1 MKTKFLIFIV
11 TIFSVTYAVGQDDCE
26 IYYPMKEGAKF
37 QITHYG
43 KSKKKASSVVDYTIS
58 KVEKT
63 SKGTVS
69 TMTVAVNEG
78 GKNEIPEQEIQMT
91 CSGNKLSIDFESL
104 MNPELLAQYGDIDY
118 EITGTNLEWP
128 SNLSVGTTLPDA
140 KMDMNISM
148 GGMNMTVSTVITN
161 REVIGKEKVTTPAG
175 TFDCYVMTY
184 NTTVNT
190 MGMNTEMSSK
200 QWFSKGVGMV
210 KQEDTRKGKLQNT
223 SELTAF
229 SM

>member
-1 MKTKFLIFIV
+1 MKTKLLMLV
-11 TIFSVTYAVGQDDCE
+11 ATIFSVSYAVGQDDCE
-26 IYYPMKEGAKF
+26 IYYPMQEGVKF

-43 KSKKKASSVVDYTIS
+43 KTKKKATSVVDYTIS

-63 SKGTVS
+63 GKGTVS
-69 TMTVAVNEG
+69 TMTVAVDEG
-78 GKNEIPEQEIQMT
+78 GKNEIPEQEIQMI

-104 MNPELLAQYGDIDY
+104 MNPDLLTQFGDIDY

-128 SNLSVGTTLPDA
+128 SDLSVGKTLPDA
-140 KMDMNISM
+140 SMNMTISM
-148 GGMNMTVSTVITN
+148 AGMNMTISTVITD
-161 REVIGKEKVTTPAG
+161 RKVTGKEKVTTPAG

-184 NTTVNT
+184 NTTVNS

-200 QWFSKGVGMV
+200 QWFAKGIGMV
-210 KQEDTRKGKLQNT
+210 KQEDSRKGKIQNM

>member
-1 MKTKFLIFIV
+1 MKTKLLMLV
-11 TIFSVTYAVGQDDCE
+11 ATIFSVSYAVGQDDCE
-26 IYYPMKEGAKF
+26 IYYPMQEGVKF

-43 KSKKKASSVVDYTIS
+43 KTKKKTTSVVDYTIS

-63 SKGTVS
+63 GKGTVS
-69 TMTVAVNEG
+69 TMTVAVDEG
-78 GKNEIPEQEIQMT
+78 SKNEIPEQEIQMI

-104 MNPELLAQYGDIDY
+104 MNPDLLTQFGDIDY

-128 SNLSVGTTLPDA
+128 SDLSVGKTLPDA
-140 KMDMNISM
+140 SMNMTISM
-148 GGMNMTVSTVITN
+148 AGMNMTISTVITD
-161 REVIGKEKVTTPAG
+161 RKVTGKEKVTTPAG

-184 NTTVNT
+184 NTTVNS

-200 QWFSKGVGMV
+200 QWFAKGIGMV
-210 KQEDTRKGKLQNT
+210 KQEDSRKGKIQNM